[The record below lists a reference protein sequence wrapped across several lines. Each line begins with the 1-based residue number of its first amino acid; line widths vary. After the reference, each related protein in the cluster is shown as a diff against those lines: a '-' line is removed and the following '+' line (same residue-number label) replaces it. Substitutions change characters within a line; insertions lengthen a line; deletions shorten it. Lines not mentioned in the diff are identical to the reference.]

1 VKVISAPKSFFA
13 IVHVSWGTSLTLQI
27 CEQMPTYTIAAN
39 AGVEGAVVVGKLLEQ
54 NNLDIGYDAA
64 RGMLPVLHVHHN
76 ILPAFLSYLTITLTM
91 DQGLIPLSIMIEDH
105 TAGMF
110 LTSGSIRY
118 NLTEVTGNWSRN
130 GSLCCG
136 HLKKSGT

>member
-13 IVHVSWGTSLTLQI
+13 IVHVSWATSLTLQI

-64 RGMLPVLHVHHN
+64 RGMLPVLHVVDMF
-76 ILPAFLSYLTITLTM
+76 ITTFFLPSC
-91 DQGLIPLSIMIEDH
+91 LI
-105 TAGMF
+105 
-110 LTSGSIRY
+110 
-118 NLTEVTGNWSRN
+118 
-130 GSLCCG
+130 
-136 HLKKSGT
+136 